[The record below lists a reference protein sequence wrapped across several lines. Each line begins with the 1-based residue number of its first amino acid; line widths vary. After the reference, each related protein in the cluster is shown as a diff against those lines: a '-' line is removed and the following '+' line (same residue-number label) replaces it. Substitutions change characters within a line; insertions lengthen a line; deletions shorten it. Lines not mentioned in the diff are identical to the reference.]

1 MDRWEGLEEV
11 VAIADAGSFVGGA
24 KILSVSTS
32 HISKVVARLEAR
44 LSAPLFNRT
53 TRRVHLTEVGRILV
67 EQSRRIIQER
77 EELLSLASG
86 QKEPE
91 GELRITCSTALGE
104 RFVAP
109 IVRRFT
115 NDHPR
120 LSVSLDLNNRIVDV
134 VGEGYDV
141 GIRTGQVAD
150 TRLVGRQIAKRSL
163 AVCASPGYLEAAGTP
178 AVVGDLD
185 QHQCLVGISA
195 TWQFLERGAPRLFK
209 PHGRWTC
216 NSGAAVVDAAL
227 AGMGICQLPE
237 FYVRQHLEAGLLRPV
252 LQDYRSEPEPVW
264 AVYPYRRHLVA
275 KVRKFVDLL
284 CDDLQTAIEHG

>member
-1 MDRWEGLEEV
+1 MDRWEGLEEA

-24 KILSVSTS
+24 KIMNVSTS

-53 TRRVHLTEVGRILV
+53 TRRVSLTDAGRILV
-67 EQSRRIIQER
+67 EQSRRIVQER
-77 EELLSLASG
+77 DELLSLASG

-150 TRLVGRQIAKRSL
+150 PRLVGRQIAQRDL
-163 AVCASPGYLEAAGTP
+163 EVCAAPGYLAAAGTP
-178 AVVGDLD
+178 SAIRDLD
-185 QHQCLVGISA
+185 QHQCLVGVSA
-195 TWQFLERGAPRLFK
+195 TWHFLERGLPRLFK
-209 PHGRWTC
+209 PQGRWTC

-227 AGMGICQLPE
+227 AGMGICQLPA
-237 FYVRQHLEAGLLRPV
+237 FYVRQHLEAGRLCPV
-252 LQDYRSEPEPVW
+252 LQDYRSEPEPIW

-275 KVRKFVDLL
+275 KVRKLVDLL
-284 CDDLQTAIEHG
+284 CDDLQVAIAQG